1 MPFFIFDLDGTLFD
15 TLPDLAPAVN
25 FVLSAYGLA
34 PLSNETVRSYIGNG
48 AKNLIRR
55 SLGDSEVSL
64 DDAHRLFLEYYRD
77 HCTERTLPFPG
88 VLEFLKRDF
97 RCAMFTNKPYAS
109 TKRILTHF
117 GLLGR
122 FEMFLCGD
130 SAPARKPDPAGI
142 FQILEKCGVL
152 ASDAIMVGDDTPDLN
167 VAKNAGIESVMI
179 LNGFGKAEN
188 ILPLEPKRTIEH
200 FSDLLNL
207 Y

>member
-25 FVLSAYGLA
+25 FVLSTYGL
-34 PLSNETVRSYIGNG
+34 PLLSNETVRSFIGNG
-48 AKNLIRR
+48 SRNLVRR
-55 SLGDSEVSL
+55 SLGDADVSL
-64 DDAHRLFLEYYRD
+64 DEAHKLFLEYYRD

-88 VLEFLKRDF
+88 VLEFLNRDF

-130 SAPARKPDPAGI
+130 TAPARKPDPSGI
-142 FQILEKCGVL
+142 FQILSQCNVKTC
-152 ASDAIMVGDDTPDLN
+152 DAIMVGDDTPDLN
-167 VAKNAGIESVMI
+167 VAKNAGIESIMI

-188 ILPLEPKRTIEH
+188 ILPLEPKRTIER
-200 FSDLLNL
+200 FADLLNL